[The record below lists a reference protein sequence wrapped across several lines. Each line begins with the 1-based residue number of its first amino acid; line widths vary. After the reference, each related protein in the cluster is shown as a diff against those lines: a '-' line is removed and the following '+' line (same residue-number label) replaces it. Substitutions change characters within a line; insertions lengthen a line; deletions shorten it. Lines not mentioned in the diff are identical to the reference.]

1 MNGHSNIDSVIDIL
15 QGVFIV
21 VFQLKSISQ
30 DMVCAHTSMDRLQM
44 YLYPFSFLNQL
55 LISNCM
61 VLILL

>member
-1 MNGHSNIDSVIDIL
+1 MNGHSIIDSVIDIL

-30 DMVCAHTSMDRLQM
+30 DMICAHTSMGRLQM
-44 YLYPFSFLNQL
+44 YLYPFSFLDQL

-61 VLILL
+61 VLIIL